1 MITYLLTYFYLQVQ
15 CREFVRVWRVALK
28 GRDSKTQRIFNW
40 NIQRSTDGENLS
52 VIFAAPNPTYLGNT
66 VQCFLIQTSEKYNYY
81 RLFCLEAEERKPGL
95 SYMQLYI
102 YSD

>member
-1 MITYLLTYFYLQVQ
+1 
-15 CREFVRVWRVALK
+15 VWRVALK

-66 VQCFLIQTSEKYNYY
+66 VQYFLIDTSEKYNYCI
-81 RLFCLEAEERKPGL
+81 LFVWKLKRRNL
-95 SYMQLYI
+95 
-102 YSD
+102 D